1 MRPVSALLALL
12 ACSILAGPAAAQ
24 DGKKDDAAKFK
35 QYVGVYTRNQPQLV
49 LKNPAVRQLG
59 DRSFLVGTPVDV
71 EENATRLT
79 ARTGVVWWVALAEV
93 TEFYEF
99 DDARGYK
106 FDGKPAR

>member
-1 MRPVSALLALL
+1 MRWAFAFPLALVV
-12 ACSILAGPAAAQ
+12 CTAGIAQ
-24 DGKKDDAAKFK
+24 DKKDDSSRFK
-35 QYVGVYTRNQPQLV
+35 QYVGVYTRHSAQQLV
-49 LKNPAVRQLG
+49 LKNPAIRQLG

-79 ARTGVVWWVALAEV
+79 ARSGVVWWVGLSEV

-99 DDARGYK
+99 DDARGYR